1 MNIGRRIYYEKDT
14 GTIVLDTGERSGS
27 VVETSVEEDFES
39 YSVLKTQLRETI
51 GVLQLNYGDYANE
64 FVSCSS
70 VRINPET
77 LKLEF
82 S

>member
-1 MNIGRRIYYEKDT
+1 MNIGRRIYYDSET
-14 GTIVLDTGERSGS
+14 GKMILDTGERSGS
-27 VVETSVEEDFES
+27 VEETSVEEDFES

-51 GVLQLNYGDYANE
+51 CVLQLNYGDYANE
-64 FVSCSS
+64 FASCSS
-70 VRINPET
+70 VRVNPET